1 VFRHE
6 FVVDCEVEKVW
17 NFFTDP
23 KHFEAISPVD
33 LNERLV
39 RASNNTLVLGT
50 DIWISTDLF
59 FRRTWH
65 ARVVKL
71 EEPYEYDD
79 EVYDRLLKNWIHR
92 HSFVKIGAKKKTSV
106 IDEITFKFGYGQ
118 FGRIVKRIVF
128 TALEP
133 IFPHR
138 ASKTKEILQ
147 T

>member
-1 VFRHE
+1 M
-6 FVVDCEVEKVW
+6 
-17 NFFTDP
+17 
-23 KHFEAISPVD
+23 
-33 LNERLV
+33 
-39 RASNNTLVLGT
+39 
-50 DIWISTDLF
+50 
-59 FRRTWH
+59 
-65 ARVVKL
+65 VKL

-92 HSFVKIGAKKKTSV
+92 HSFAKIGAKKKTSV
-106 IDEITFKFGYGQ
+106 IDEITFKFGYGR

-128 TALEP
+128 AALEP